1 MLNVEAGGIGIRSLS
16 DGDAPAKFL
25 DASDERAV
33 DRVADLA
40 MVALP
45 FEIPCF
51 GNQHRTINTG
61 NETRSI
67 NRITTGFFLRYVARV
82 LARSFAD

>member
-25 DASDERAV
+25 AASDECAV

-40 MVALP
+40 MAISP
-45 FEIPCF
+45 FEIPCL
-51 GNQHRTINTG
+51 GNQHRKRNAI
-61 NETRSI
+61 
-67 NRITTGFFLRYVARV
+67 Y
-82 LARSFAD
+82 

>member
-25 DASDERAV
+25 DASDECAV

-40 MVALP
+40 MVCLP
-45 FEIPCF
+45 FENYLLWQSAPD
-51 GNQHRTINTG
+51 NQHLKRNPI
-61 NETRSI
+61 
-67 NRITTGFFLRYVARV
+67 Y
-82 LARSFAD
+82 